1 MKYQFTTE
9 GSKPQTKYHHIRI
22 FQCDDSMTYSQY
34 ECVVSTPL
42 TADILINF
50 LRELF
55 DKKCASLGINDL
67 EIGLLET
74 YPTNPTIKTLRFG
87 VLPTIG
93 LDSIARIISNIKPLK
108 QKVVITICG
117 ERKTYEVDPDK
128 FETLL
133 KSLE

>member
-9 GSKPQTKYHHIRI
+9 GSKSQTKYHHIRI
-22 FQCDDSMTYSQY
+22 FQHDASMTYSQY

-42 TADILINF
+42 TADTLINF

-55 DKKCASLGINDL
+55 DEKCASLGINDL
-67 EIGLLET
+67 EIGIVET

-93 LDSIARIISNIKPLK
+93 LDSICRIISNIKPV
-108 QKVVITICG
+108 KVKVRISIDG
-117 ERKTYEVDPDK
+117 ESKMYSIDAEKLD
-128 FETLL
+128 TLL